1 MKTRVLYLMLICV
14 VAATVYSLTESPN
27 TQENLRQNNDTK
39 TSTGKNNSEK
49 FLFPGGILFL
59 CHRTFSFYL
68 NFRCC
73 VCLTHL
79 GDLRKLFLINGLLV
93 WKIVA

>member
-14 VAATVYSLTESPN
+14 VAATVYSLKESPN

-49 FLFPGGILFL
+49 FLVL
-59 CHRTFSFYL
+59 CFFDTSRRLTESFSL
-68 NFRCC
+68 LM
-73 VCLTHL
+73 VC
-79 GDLRKLFLINGLLV
+79 
-93 WKIVA
+93 

>member
-1 MKTRVLYLMLICV
+1 MLICV
-14 VAATVYSLTESPN
+14 VAAPVHSLTESPAN

-49 FLFPGGILFL
+49 FLVPGGILFV

-79 GDLRKLFLINGLLV
+79 GDLQKAFPY
-93 WKIVA
+93 